1 VADISSPVWRYN
13 HATEVRVKR
22 LLPMAI
28 LCLAAAAPAQAQ
40 ERQCWL
46 DAMSD
51 AEKRAL
57 VIGYAEM
64 QRTDGRARA
73 DAWAQAQRAAYIEKF
88 ASRGVCPLPRTGS
101 AQEPTPSPEP
111 QLLNRA
117 GKPCKRIEL
126 ENQNVPNI
134 GGAMGWALIPVCK
147 D

>member
-1 VADISSPVWRYN
+1 M
-13 HATEVRVKR
+13 KR
-22 LLPMAI
+22 LLPIAI
-28 LCLAAAAPAQAQ
+28 ISLLIATRAEAAPPQGQ

-51 AEKRAL
+51 AQKREL
-57 VIGYAEM
+57 VLGYARI
-64 QRTDGRARA
+64 QRTEGKARA
-73 DAWAQAQRAAYIEKF
+73 DIWAQEQKTAYDKKFVAVGICPSSRAARARDSAPAGEPHQEEKI
-88 ASRGVCPLPRTGS
+88 
-101 AQEPTPSPEP
+101 
-111 QLLNRA
+111 LNRY